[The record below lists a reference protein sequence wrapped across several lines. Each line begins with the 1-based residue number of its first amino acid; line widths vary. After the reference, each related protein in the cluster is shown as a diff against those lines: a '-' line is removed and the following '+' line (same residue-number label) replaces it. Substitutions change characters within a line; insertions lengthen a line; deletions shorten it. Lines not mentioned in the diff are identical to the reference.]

1 MARYS
6 IESRARKYVKGY
18 VSLLLAKKYKKQL
31 LDTGLGASKKCSP

>member
-18 VSLLLAKKYKKQL
+18 VSLSFAKKYKKTIIGYSARCFQ
-31 LDTGLGASKKCSP
+31 KI

>member
-18 VSLLLAKKYKKQL
+18 VSLSFAKNRKNQL
-31 LDTGLGASKKCSP
+31 LDTGLGASKKYSP